1 MVFPFDGILVSREKG
16 KICYMPQP
24 EWTSEK
30 SQLRKIAACMISLIS
45 HCRQDKTIEMENRSV
60 IARDWKWEEDATII
74 GIAGGV
80 CPDLVVAT

>member
-1 MVFPFDGILVSREKG
+1 
-16 KICYMPQP
+16 
-24 EWTSEK
+24 
-30 SQLRKIAACMISLIS
+30 MISLIS

>member
-1 MVFPFDGILVSREKG
+1 MQ
-16 KICYMPQP
+16 QP

-30 SQLRKIAACMISLIS
+30 SQLWKIAACMISLIS
-45 HCRQDKTIEMENRSV
+45 HCRKDKTIAMENRSA
-60 IARDWKWEEDATII
+60 IAGDWKWEEDATII

>member
-1 MVFPFDGILVSREKG
+1 MQ
-16 KICYMPQP
+16 QP

-30 SQLRKIAACMISLIS
+30 KPALEDCSLYDFTYIT
-45 HCRQDKTIEMENRSV
+45 CRQDKTIEMENRSV